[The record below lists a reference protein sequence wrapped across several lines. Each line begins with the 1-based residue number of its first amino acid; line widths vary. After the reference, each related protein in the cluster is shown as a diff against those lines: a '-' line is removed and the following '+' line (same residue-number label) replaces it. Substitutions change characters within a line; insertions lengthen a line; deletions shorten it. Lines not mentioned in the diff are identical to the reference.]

1 MEKFSAVY
9 KDLEEVRK
17 LEESRKRGYT
27 KKKGITV
34 LCAPERNEKTKFVY
48 SGIVEKSGDCIN
60 KLYPDFQSLGK
71 LEGKVRK
78 ILLKPLNKRQIG
90 QFCYYKLSEI

>member
-1 MEKFSAVY
+1 MEGLSAVY

-17 LEESRKRGYT
+17 LEESRRRQS

-34 LCAPERNEKTKFVY
+34 LCAPEKHDKTKFIY
-48 SGIVEKSGDCIN
+48 SGLCSKQGDKIIQMF
-60 KLYPDFQSLGK
+60 PDFESLGI

-78 ILLKPLNKRQIG
+78 ILLKPLNKRKLG
-90 QFCYYKLSEI
+90 EFEYYKISEL